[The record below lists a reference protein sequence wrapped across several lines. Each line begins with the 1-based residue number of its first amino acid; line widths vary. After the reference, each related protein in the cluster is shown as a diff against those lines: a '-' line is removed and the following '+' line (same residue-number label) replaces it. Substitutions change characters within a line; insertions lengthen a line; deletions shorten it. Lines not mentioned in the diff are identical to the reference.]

1 MTDVRPPDS
10 DELLRRVEAGD
21 ASAITPLLER
31 HRDRLRRMLNVHMD
45 PRVRRRVDP
54 SDVIQDAL
62 LDASRRLPQ
71 YAHERP
77 IPFYP
82 WLRNIAWERLLDLQ
96 KRHLKTSKRTLRREQ
111 NVILN
116 DDSLEALARQLID
129 TGTNPHDRMVR
140 SELRQ
145 RLRTA
150 VDQLAEDDR
159 QVLVLRHL
167 EQLPVRD
174 IAAVLG
180 LSESAVKMRCLRA
193 LTRLRDLLDSS

>member
-10 DELLRRVEAGD
+10 DELLRRVERGD
-21 ASAITPLLER
+21 GSAITPLLER

-54 SDVIQDAL
+54 SDVIQEAL
-62 LDASRRLPQ
+62 LDASQRLPQ
-71 YAHERP
+71 YARERP

-82 WLRNIAWERLLDLQ
+82 WLRNIAWERLLDVQ
-96 KRHLKTSKRTLRREQ
+96 KAHLKRSKRTLRREQ
-111 NVILN
+111 NVVLT

-129 TGTNPHDRMVR
+129 TGTNPPDRILR

-145 RLRTA
+145 RIRTA

-180 LSESAVKMRCLRA
+180 LSESAIKMRCLRA
-193 LTRLRDLLDSS
+193 LTRLRDQLDTS